1 MLKVL
6 LVYLKKIEIQGFKS
20 FAKKTVLEFAPGII
34 SVVGPN
40 GSGKSNFADS
50 IRWVLGEQSMKAVR
64 SKKSEDVIFAGS
76 DKKSRAGFAEVSI
89 VFDNADRKL
98 PLDFSEVVV
107 SRRLFRDGESEYLI
121 NARPVRLM
129 DIVELLSKT
138 GYGNT
143 SYQVIS
149 QGTIDQMVLAGPSAI
164 KALIEEAC
172 GVKPYYTKRERAE
185 RKLERSEQNLLR
197 VADLVAEIE
206 PRLKSLRRQAK
217 RMQARDE
224 IAAELKGL
232 QETFFASGYQ
242 RVTRDLSDYENKIK
256 YFDKEIGDLTAE
268 LKILGESIQKLEK
281 STVGKSAEYTRLQ
294 QDLRKL
300 EREKSAVTEELSIV
314 RGQQKAGMAIN
325 GSRDIRTLELAK
337 QELEVKRKTLEGM
350 IADARDQ
357 AILGEKNAAQHRKIH
372 DSLNFDLEKLRKQF
386 EQAKSPFDLNRLR
399 EEMER
404 VFSRYQSLLYQIKN
418 FHSEEEFEHLKEDA
432 ENLEI
437 VMVKLKDRVAQ
448 ISSVQFDQVEFAQFN
463 SQLSKIFGQKEKLQ
477 SELVKIESAAATA
490 RSRELFYGESLAQ
503 LSKELAKLEN
513 ELKRADPQDP
523 DERWKNLAREEA
535 ALSERSEK
543 FGSELRKMEDDL
555 KTFLEQE
562 AEQKQELL
570 RLEREY
576 RTKQDVLSKTKDQKG
591 LVLIEKARIDAN
603 LESLFS
609 EVRKSLGADAVF
621 KIKGAAPVSNI
632 DPGLEQKIGRLRAQL
647 ESIGGVDEL
656 TLQEYKETEARYT
669 HLTTQSA
676 DLKKAVDDLRKVI
689 AELDAII
696 KTQFRTGF
704 ENINNQFS
712 EYFRILFSGGRARM
726 TLVRERKRVLVDENG
741 NDIGTDLEAE
751 SEPPTE
757 EPEAGEPAAGKEEVT
772 GIEIRATPPGK
783 KLALLSA
790 LSGGERTMTAIA
802 LLMAILSAFPSPFV
816 VLDEVDAALDE
827 ANSIRFGKILSR
839 LSHQTQ
845 FITITHN
852 RETMRQA
859 GALYGITMGDD
870 GISKVLSIKLD
881 RAVEIAA

>member
-1 MLKVL
+1 M
-6 LVYLKKIEIQGFKS
+6 YLKKIEIQGFKS
-20 FAKKTVLEFAPGII
+20 FAKKTVLEFSPGII

-98 PLDFSEVVV
+98 PLDFAEVAI

-121 NARPVRLM
+121 NGRPVRLM
-129 DIVELLSKT
+129 DIVEILSKT

-143 SYQVIS
+143 SYQIIS
-149 QGTIDQMVLAGPSAI
+149 QGTIDQMVLAGPAAI
-164 KALIEEAC
+164 KSLIEEAC
-172 GVKPYYTKRERAE
+172 GVKPYYLKRERSE

-197 VADLVAEIE
+197 VADLIAEIE

-224 IAAELKGL
+224 IAAELKSL
-232 QETFFASGYQ
+232 QEQFFTASYQ
-242 RVTRDLSDYENKIK
+242 RVTRDLADYESKIK
-256 YFDKEIGDLTAE
+256 YYDKEISDLTQA
-268 LKILGESIQKLEK
+268 LKLLGERIQNLEK
-281 STVGKSAEYTRLQ
+281 TTVGKSSDYTRLQ
-294 QDLRKL
+294 QDIRKL
-300 EREKSAVTEELSIV
+300 EKEKHAVTEELAAI
-314 RGQQKAGMAIN
+314 RGQQKAGVAF
-325 GSRDIRTLELAK
+325 GGDARALELAK
-337 QELEVKRKTLEGM
+337 QELEAQCKILEEK
-350 IADARDQ
+350 IAHAREQ
-357 AILGEKNAAQHRKIH
+357 VVLGEKNASQHRKISE
-372 DSLNFDLEKLRKQF
+372 SLNAELDKLKKQF
-386 EQAKSPFDLNRLR
+386 NQAKSSFDFERVR

-404 VFSRYQSLLYQIKN
+404 IFARYQSLLYQIKN
-418 FHSEEEFEHLKEDA
+418 FHTEEELEHLKEDA

-437 VMVKLKDRVAQ
+437 AMVKLKDRVAQ
-448 ISSVQFDQVEFAQFN
+448 ISSLQFN
-463 SQLSKIFGQKEKLQ
+463 QYEGLSLSSGLAKIFEQKEKIQAEIAKIESSVAIARSQESLYSDNLAQ
-477 SELVKIESAAATA
+477 LRKELVKVS
-490 RSRELFYGESLAQ
+490 
-503 LSKELAKLEN
+503 N
-513 ELKRADPQDP
+513 ELKRAGSKNT
-523 DERWKNLAREEA
+523 DEHWEKLAREEA
-535 ALSERSEK
+535 KLSALAEQFASK
-543 FGSELRKMEDDL
+543 LAQMEHDL
-555 KTFLEQE
+555 KRFLEE
-562 AEQKQELL
+562 ESAQKQELL
-570 RLEREY
+570 RLERDY
-576 RTKQDVLSKTKDQKG
+576 RTKQDYLSKIKDQKG

-603 LESLFS
+603 LESLFF
-609 EVRKSLGADAVF
+609 EVRKSLGQDGVL
-621 KIKGAAPVSNI
+621 KIKNAAPLASV
-632 DPGLEQKIGRLRAQL
+632 DPGLEQKIMRLRAQL

-656 TLQEYKETEARYT
+656 TLQEYKETEERYNY
-669 HLTTQSA
+669 LTTQSA
-676 DLKKAVDDLRKVI
+676 DLKKAVEDLRKVI

-696 KTQFRTGF
+696 KTQFTTGF
-704 ENINNQFS
+704 ESINNQFS

-726 TLVRERKRVLVDENG
+726 SLVRERKPIIVDENG
-741 NDIGTDLEAE
+741 NGSTVADEVKQ
-751 SEPPTE
+751 
-757 EPEAGEPAAGKEEVT
+757 EPEMTAVGEPAMGKEEVT

-859 GALYGITMGDD
+859 SALYGVTMGDD